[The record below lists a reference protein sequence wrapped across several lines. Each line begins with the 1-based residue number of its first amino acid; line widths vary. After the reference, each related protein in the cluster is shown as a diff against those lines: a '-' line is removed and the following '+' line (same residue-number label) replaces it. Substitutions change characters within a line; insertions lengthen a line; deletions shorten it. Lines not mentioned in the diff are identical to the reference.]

1 MAIQHPVARDDQ
13 FQAHAIGHRL
23 RRDVTPEEYYQCESA
38 YQYVRQ
44 MQRNEKLCADDAFYD
59 ICSSCVGCI
68 KDNVNSGSP
77 REYVEPNLGR
87 YVDYCAQFTALTK
100 WASVGATSATSATL
114 HSTKTSSA
122 EKTDGTLMDE
132 ASITGRTVEQ
142 LETLVAG
149 TTNSHPLT
157 TTEVAQPEDSASSSN
172 IPKNSNPHVDDVAG
186 TSRFDKP
193 ELDSQGIPR
202 PRSKEEATTST
213 RTTVLDT
220 VVLPVPAE
228 MPENGLNRAEL
239 QGEAKGGT
247 GENHGFG
254 AYYELPANEATD
266 INLNAL
272 RLDLF
277 LVKIESKACIAY
289 ISLSFL
295 SRVFV
300 PSFPSRRI
308 VILPTK
314 SLFSD
319 FPCTHERDYQLQ

>member
-149 TTNSHPLT
+149 TTNTSPLT

-172 IPKNSNPHVDDVAG
+172 IPKN
-186 TSRFDKP
+186 
-193 ELDSQGIPR
+193 I
-202 PRSKEEATTST
+202 
-213 RTTVLDT
+213 
-220 VVLPVPAE
+220 PAE

-254 AYYELPANEATD
+254 AYYELPANEAT
-266 INLNAL
+266 
-272 RLDLF
+272 
-277 LVKIESKACIAY
+277 VYE
-289 ISLSFL
+289 
-295 SRVFV
+295 
-300 PSFPSRRI
+300 
-308 VILPTK
+308 LPTK
-314 SLFSD
+314 L
-319 FPCTHERDYQLQ
+319 

>member
-149 TTNSHPLT
+149 TTNTSPLT

-172 IPKNSNPHVDDVAG
+172 IPKNSSSSSKAWIAGAVVPSVLFVTTATPKSPHVDDVAG

-254 AYYELPANEATD
+254 AYYELPANEAT
-266 INLNAL
+266 
-272 RLDLF
+272 
-277 LVKIESKACIAY
+277 VYE
-289 ISLSFL
+289 
-295 SRVFV
+295 
-300 PSFPSRRI
+300 
-308 VILPTK
+308 LPTK
-314 SLFSD
+314 L
-319 FPCTHERDYQLQ
+319 

>member
-77 REYVEPNLGR
+77 RDL
-87 YVDYCAQFTALTK
+87 
-100 WASVGATSATSATL
+100 AS
-114 HSTKTSSA
+114 
-122 EKTDGTLMDE
+122 
-132 ASITGRTVEQ
+132 
-142 LETLVAG
+142 
-149 TTNSHPLT
+149 PLT

-172 IPKNSNPHVDDVAG
+172 IPKNSSSSSKAWIAGAVVPSVLFVTTAVAFAICPHVDDVAG

-254 AYYELPANEATD
+254 AYYELPANEAT
-266 INLNAL
+266 
-272 RLDLF
+272 
-277 LVKIESKACIAY
+277 VYE
-289 ISLSFL
+289 
-295 SRVFV
+295 
-300 PSFPSRRI
+300 
-308 VILPTK
+308 LPTK
-314 SLFSD
+314 L
-319 FPCTHERDYQLQ
+319 

>member
-1 MAIQHPVARDDQ
+1 MAIQHPAARDDQ

-23 RRDVTPEEYYQCESA
+23 RRDVTPEECYQCESA

-59 ICSSCVGCI
+59 LYSSCVGCI
-68 KDNVNSGSP
+68 EGNVNSGSP

-100 WASVGATSATSATL
+100 WASMGATSATSATVR
-114 HSTKTSSA
+114 STKTTSA
-122 EKTDGTLMDE
+122 QRTDGTLMDE
-132 ASITGRTVEQ
+132 ASITGRNVEQ
-142 LETLVAG
+142 LETSVAG
-149 TTNSHPLT
+149 TINTNPLT
-157 TTEVAQPEDSASSSN
+157 TTEVAQPEDSASLSN
-172 IPKNSNPHVDDVAG
+172 ILRKNNDVAG

-193 ELDSQGIPR
+193 ELDSQVIPR
-202 PRSKEEATTST
+202 PRSKEEAITST

-220 VVLPVPAE
+220 VVLPVPAK
-228 MPENGLNRAEL
+228 MPEN
-239 QGEAKGGT
+239 AKGGT
-247 GENHGFG
+247 GENHGSG
-254 AYYELPANEATD
+254 AYYELPANEAT
-266 INLNAL
+266 
-272 RLDLF
+272 LF
-277 LVKIESKACIAY
+277 LVKIESMACIAY

-295 SRVFV
+295 SKVFV